1 MVFSTDESNVLQGTE
16 HHRLPWGAN
25 LLRGGNGCNLFFPI
39 SDFCNSSRPTAIW
52 CRLKLHKCLFFDSLS
67 LFKYLLLAGLLFL
80 TLWCPLPSGNKKCS
94 YSTVSVPKKP
104 CKCLWHYPASSWGRR
119 DDGTVVN
126 RRVADREKEAF
137 QTTPQFQPGGKIA
150 LSRFLLLTLLKLLW
164 HCPCGFIGA
173 DSDPDCRH
181 QNLVLVSFQIKVNL

>member
-1 MVFSTDESNVLQGTE
+1 M
-16 HHRLPWGAN
+16 
-25 LLRGGNGCNLFFPI
+25 
-39 SDFCNSSRPTAIW
+39 
-52 CRLKLHKCLFFDSLS
+52 
-67 LFKYLLLAGLLFL
+67 
-80 TLWCPLPSGNKKCS
+80 
-94 YSTVSVPKKP
+94 SVPKKP

-164 HCPCGFIGA
+164 HCPYGFIGA

-181 QNLVLVSFQIKVNL
+181 QNLVLVSFQTKVNFQGHFNPKLQVFTLISFVVVACELQKVSCLMYCYFTSLKADKRCAHKHWGRRSVLLLILTHHFPGTRCSEWS